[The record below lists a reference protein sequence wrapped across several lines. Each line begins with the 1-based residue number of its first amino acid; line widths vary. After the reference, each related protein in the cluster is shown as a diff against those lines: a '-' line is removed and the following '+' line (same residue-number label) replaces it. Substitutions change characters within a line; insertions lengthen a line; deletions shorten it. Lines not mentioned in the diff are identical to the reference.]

1 MSKKG
6 DGTGNGGPSPIGQ
19 TSAGDPIVEHPL
31 SKKLHAHPHN
41 HEHLVTLTGYTGKSS
56 TTGYVRLYLHHDFQS
71 YFEIAEK
78 DIRHAWPAITPG
90 STDPTNITIAASAE
104 PKLVVHT
111 LVTTA
116 AAALL
121 KGPMVTHLLA
131 GAIEV
136 ATNSIS
142 NPWETTQP
150 PPPPTHG
157 VINRRLTKGPGE
169 E

>member
-1 MSKKG
+1 MSDDAEKP
-6 DGTGNGGPSPIGQ
+6 DLL
-19 TSAGDPIVEHPL
+19 HPL
-31 SKKLHAHPHN
+31 TKKLHPDAAK
-41 HEHLVTLTGYTGKSS
+41 HEHLVTLTGYPGKG
-56 TTGYVRLYLHHDFQS
+56 TPGYQRLYLHHDFQS
-71 YFEIAEK
+71 YFEIDKK
-78 DIRHAWPAITPG
+78 DIRHSWPAITPAT
-90 STDPTNITIAASAE
+90 TDPINISIVASAE
-104 PKLVVHT
+104 PKLVVHAP
-111 LVTTA
+111 VTSA

-131 GAIEV
+131 SAIEV

-157 VINRRLTKGPGE
+157 VIGRRLTKGPGE